1 MNKLKICYC
10 ILHFS
15 VFGLCIGP
23 VILDYVITS
32 LSFSAYCAG
41 QYTGVPKPTFF
52 VRL

>member
-23 VILDYVITS
+23 VITS
-32 LSFSAYCAG
+32 VSFSAYCAG